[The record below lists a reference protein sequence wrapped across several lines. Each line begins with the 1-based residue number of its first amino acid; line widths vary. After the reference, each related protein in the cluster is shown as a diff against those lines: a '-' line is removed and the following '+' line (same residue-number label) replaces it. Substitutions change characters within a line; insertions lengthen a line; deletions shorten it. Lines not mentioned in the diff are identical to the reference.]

1 MMKKISIALLIL
13 VSGLCAA
20 AQQLYK
26 TEKAIRYYPETFY
39 QNDRYKD
46 SMCVL
51 DLYYPAGAKDFA
63 TIIWL
68 HGGGITG
75 GRRDLPQQ
83 LLDKGYA
90 IATVEYRLS
99 PKVKAPAYIEDA
111 AAAIAWVFKNIGKYG
126 GSDKL
131 IFLSGHSAGGYLV
144 TMAAFDKKYL
154 AKHNV
159 DANNVAALV
168 PFSAQ
173 VITHFTVR
181 NEKGMDALQP
191 IIDSLAP
198 LYFVRKDAP
207 PTVLITGDR
216 NLEMLGRYEENAYLW
231 RMMKLAGVKQVA
243 LYELDGYDHGSMP
256 GGAYALLLAEMKKR
270 IKEIKAASK

>member
-1 MMKKISIALLIL
+1 MMRKIFIALMTL
-13 VSGLCAA
+13 VSGLCAT

-63 TIIWL
+63 TIVWL

-75 GRRDLPQQ
+75 GRRDLPQ
-83 LLDKGYA
+83 LLLGKGYA

-111 AAAIAWVFKNIGKYG
+111 AAAIAWVFKHIERYG
-126 GSDKL
+126 GNSRL
-131 IFLSGHSAGGYLV
+131 IFLSGHSAGGYLA
-144 TMAAFDKKYL
+144 TMATFDKKYL
-154 AKHNV
+154 AKYDI
-159 DANNVAALV
+159 DANSVAALV

-181 NEKGMDALQP
+181 KERGVDAMRP
-191 IIDSLAP
+191 AIDSLAP
-198 LYFVRKDAP
+198 LYFVRKDVP
-207 PTVLITGDR
+207 PTLLLTGDR

-231 RMMKLAGVKQVA
+231 RMMQLAGARQVS
-243 LYELDGYDHGSMP
+243 LFELQGYDHGSMP
-256 GGAYALLLAEMKKR
+256 EGGYGLLLAEIKKR
-270 IKEIKAASK
+270 IREIKEKK